1 MAHIKDEWRGP
12 INSALADGAPCL
24 LGTVSED
31 GQPQISPKG
40 SMLVHDDSTLAYWER
55 SHRTAIGN
63 IRNNARVVIY
73 FRNPGRA
80 EELPQGAA
88 LRFYGTARVVE
99 SGPERD
105 AVMGKVV
112 QKELDAD
119 PGRKGSAVIIEI
131 ERITNLRGDEQ

>member
-1 MAHIKDEWRGP
+1 MAHIKEEWRDA
-12 INSALADGAPCL
+12 INSALADGAACL
-24 LGTVSED
+24 LGTVSDD

-40 SMLVHDDSTLAYWER
+40 SVLVHEDSKLAYWER
-55 SHRTAIGN
+55 SNRTAIGN
-63 IRNNARVVIY
+63 IRNHQRVVVY

-80 EELPQGAA
+80 EELPQGGA

-99 SGPERD
+99 DGAERD

-119 PGRKGSAVIIEI
+119 PGRKGAAH
-131 ERITNLRGDEQ
+131 RLLGDTHE